1 MRRERVAHR
10 APGAGKW
17 SAGRSPPPAR
27 GARSPGTR
35 AETPWV
41 RAGTVLVLLGALAVS
56 AAPQISAHKSS
67 ATGASICLRSRRRR
81 ARGDAGASGPAGLA
95 ALSGAHPATWTS
107 TATENTTSSRSRSAH
122 KGGYGA
128 QIRYRLRYETG
139 STEARLGD
147 WYWSV
152 ITGPGGERLF
162 ESFNP

>member
-10 APGAGKW
+10 RRAPG
-17 SAGRSPPPAR
+17 SGRPPEPAPAR

-35 AETPWV
+35 AETPWA

-56 AAPQISAHKSS
+56 AAPQIRAQELRYRGEHLFAVPAETSEAMLAQAAPPAWRHFPEHTRYLDVDGDGEHDFI
-67 ATGASICLRSRRRR
+67 AIALGAQ
-81 ARGDAGASGPAGLA
+81 
-95 ALSGAHPATWTS
+95 
-107 TATENTTSSRSRSAH
+107 
-122 KGGYGA
+122 GGYGA